1 MNKKNNFFFFLIFIT
16 ILGCSFDDKTGIWG
30 GGKKER
36 QRIADLEKRQNEII
50 EVEKI
55 YSSEKSYSN
64 EVNLSEKISL
74 TNPKKNSS
82 WLMSNLNYQN
92 SKGNIFLSGTEN
104 IFLKKKI
111 GKNKFS
117 LLGIMSSPLLSK
129 NNILFSDNT
138 GTVFNVNEFGK
149 INWKKNI
156 YGKIYKKIY
165 KNLVISVYK
174 NNIYVADNIGF
185 IYSISLNT
193 GKLNWIKNHGIPL
206 KSNIKVFKEKIFV
219 INQDNRLLCFNTVDG
234 SKIWDI
240 RSISSFIKLQ
250 NFLSLATSD
259 QENIIA
265 INSSGDLFKA
275 KANNGDVIWSLN
287 VSGSMNLDSTDFF
300 KTSGIVVEK
309 NDIIFSAGFSIFS
322 VNLKD
327 GTLNWEQ
334 NISSADTPIID
345 KNKIFVVTSN
355 GHFVILNKD
364 SGKIISSKNILK
376 ILKKKK
382 RLTKISGFIMGS
394 GKVYSTTT
402 NGYLIASSASSGQVE
417 YFKKIKDPI
426 ISSPIINNGKLYIL
440 TKDFR
445 IFGFN

>member
-1 MNKKNNFFFFLIFIT
+1 
-16 ILGCSFDDKTGIWG
+16 
-30 GGKKER
+30 
-36 QRIADLEKRQNEII
+36 
-50 EVEKI
+50 
-55 YSSEKSYSN
+55 
-64 EVNLSEKISL
+64 
-74 TNPKKNSS
+74 
-82 WLMSNLNYQN
+82 
-92 SKGNIFLSGTEN
+92 
-104 IFLKKKI
+104 
-111 GKNKFS
+111 
-117 LLGIMSSPLLSK
+117 
-129 NNILFSDNT
+129 
-138 GTVFNVNEFGK
+138 
-149 INWKKNI
+149 
-156 YGKIYKKIY
+156 
-165 KNLVISVYK
+165 VYK

>member
-1 MNKKNNFFFFLIFIT
+1 MV
-16 ILGCSFDDKTGIWG
+16 
-30 GGKKER
+30 R
-36 QRIADLEKRQNEII
+36 
-50 EVEKI
+50 KI
-55 YSSEKSYSN
+55 YSTDQIYSN

-74 TNPKKNSS
+74 SSPKQNSS

-92 SKGNIFLSGTEN
+92 SMGNIFLSGTDN

-117 LLGIMSSPLLSK
+117 LSGIMSPPLLSG
-129 NNILFSDNT
+129 NNIIFSDNK
-138 GTVFNVNEFGK
+138 GTIFSANEFGK

-156 YGKIYKKIY
+156 YGKIYKKVY
-165 KNLVISVYK
+165 KNLVLSVYE
-174 NNIYVADNIGF
+174 NNIYIADNIGF
-185 IYSISLNT
+185 IYSISLDT

-206 KSNIKVFKEKIFV
+206 KSNIKVFKKKIFI
-219 INQDNRLLCFNTVDG
+219 INQDNRLLCFSTLDG

-250 NFLSLATSD
+250 NFLSLATSN

-275 KANNGDVIWSLN
+275 KAESGDIIWSLN
-287 VSGSMNLDSTDFF
+287 VSGAMYLDTTDFF

-309 NDIIFSAGFSIFS
+309 NDIIFSAGFSTFS
-322 VNLKD
+322 VNLED
-327 GTLNWEQ
+327 GTLNWEK
-334 NISSADTPIID
+334 NISSVDTPIID
-345 KNKIFVVTSN
+345 KNKIFIVTSN
-355 GHFVILNKD
+355 GYFAILNKD
-364 SGKIISSKNILK
+364 TGEIISSKNILK

-382 RLTKISGFIMGS
+382 RLTKISGFILGS
-394 GKVYSTTT
+394 GKIYSTTA
-402 NGYLIASSASSGQVE
+402 NGYLIVSSASSGKVE
-417 YFKKIKDPI
+417 YFKRIKDSI
-426 ISSPIINNGKLYIL
+426 ISSPVISSGKLYIL